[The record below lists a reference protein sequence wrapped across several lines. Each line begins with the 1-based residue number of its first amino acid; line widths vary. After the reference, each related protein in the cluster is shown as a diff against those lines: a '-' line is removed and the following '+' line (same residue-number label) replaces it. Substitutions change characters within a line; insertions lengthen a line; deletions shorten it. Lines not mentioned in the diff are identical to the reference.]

1 MSPSRL
7 LSDDVHAKKS
17 VIGLLCLS
25 LVAACAK
32 TPVRSEIT
40 TNSGIPLSVG
50 LKLYDV
56 EHYTLRNDIQIEK
69 KSIAGSAAVRFKATQ
84 ELAVLELD
92 FDGLF
97 RIDRIEDDGGVL
109 DYARDEAKLYVTLR
123 NTMQPGETHEVTVH
137 YHGRPLEVKRA
148 PWDGGF

>member
-92 FDGLF
+92 FDGLKTT
-97 RIDRIEDDGGVL
+97 VA
-109 DYARDEAKLYVTLR
+109 YWTTHATKR
-123 NTMQPGETHEVTVH
+123 NSM
-137 YHGRPLEVKRA
+137 
-148 PWDGGF
+148 